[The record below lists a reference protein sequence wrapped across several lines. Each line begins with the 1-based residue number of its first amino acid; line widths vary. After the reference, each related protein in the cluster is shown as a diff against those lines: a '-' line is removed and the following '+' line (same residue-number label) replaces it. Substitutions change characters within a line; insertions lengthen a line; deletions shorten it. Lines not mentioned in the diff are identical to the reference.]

1 MLEGWDWGFMY
12 LKLLLPLHTHTHMLW
27 HQTVCT
33 AAMPRLEPCHT
44 AQGLTAKAKNHE
56 GKEVEYWGYG
66 GDHGGF
72 AADAQVSGVL
82 RIPLLCCTLS
92 S

>member
-1 MLEGWDWGFMY
+1 
-12 LKLLLPLHTHTHMLW
+12 
-27 HQTVCT
+27 
-33 AAMPRLEPCHT
+33 MPRLEPCHT
-44 AQGLTAKAKNHE
+44 AQGLIAKAKNHE